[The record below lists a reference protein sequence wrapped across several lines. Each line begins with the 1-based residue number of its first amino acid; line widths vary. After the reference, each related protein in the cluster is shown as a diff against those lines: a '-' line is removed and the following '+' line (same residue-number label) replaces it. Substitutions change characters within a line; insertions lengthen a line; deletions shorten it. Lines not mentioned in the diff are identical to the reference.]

1 MFFGCEQQGCYNEPE
16 QGSFRHWDNGCFM
29 TEQKKKL
36 SKLCLTG
43 FILSVLPLGFAGVIV
58 WYLFMMKSDDYSTY
72 YYVMSLFIT
81 AFPIIMF
88 LLTVAG
94 LGLSIAGLATAP
106 RKGKRG
112 RGFGIAGIVFP
123 VLYVIVV
130 FILFGLL
137 GFAIVRGIKTDQR
150 DKETSDIYHMG
161 SVYDPQNT
169 EFDVSQYRIT
179 KGYDINSQD
188 NPSSESELKKFAKS
202 RLDTISKENDVF
214 VKGKYR
220 NYDFLIIRRD
230 RFDDWGKIE
239 PIGSVDRWSKEY
251 LTIQYQYQ
259 WEFSAFR
266 TCYLDM
272 YKDPSDKYIIIT
284 NCSDYRV
291 ITLFF
296 S

>member
-1 MFFGCEQQGCYNEPE
+1 
-16 QGSFRHWDNGCFM
+16 M

-72 YYVMSLFIT
+72 YNVMSLFIT

-112 RGFGIAGIVFP
+112 KGFGIAGIVFP

-130 FILFGLL
+130 FVLFGLL
-137 GFAIVRGIKTDQR
+137 GFAIVRGIKTDQH
-150 DKETSDIYHMG
+150 DKETSDIYYMG

-169 EFDVSQYRIT
+169 EYDVSQYRIFD
-179 KGYDINSQD
+179 GYELNSND
-188 NPSSESELKKFAKS
+188 NPSSESELKAYAES
-202 RLDTISKENDVF
+202 RLETISKENDVYI
-214 VKGKYR
+214 KGTRQKAT
-220 NYDFLIIRRD
+220 FLIIRRD

-239 PIGSVDRWSKEY
+239 HIGSVDRWSKEY

-266 TCYLDM
+266 ICLLDM
-272 YKDPSDKYIIIT
+272 YKDPSDKFIIIT
-284 NCSDYRV
+284 NCSDYKV
-291 ITLFF
+291 ITEFF
-296 S
+296 GQEP

>member
-1 MFFGCEQQGCYNEPE
+1 
-16 QGSFRHWDNGCFM
+16 M

-72 YYVMSLFIT
+72 YNVMSLFIT

-88 LLTVAG
+88 LLTIAG

-123 VLYVIVV
+123 VLYVIAV
-130 FILFGLL
+130 FVLFGLL
-137 GFAIVRGIKTDQR
+137 GFAIVRGIKTDR
-150 DKETSDIYHMG
+150 HDKETSDIYHMG

-230 RFDDWGKIE
+230 RFDDWDKSE
-239 PIGSVDRWSKEY
+239 PIGNVDNSYWTKEY
-251 LTIQYQYQ
+251 ATYLYNYQ
-259 WEFSAFR
+259 WEFSA
-266 TCYLDM
+266 THICTLDM